1 MTDSSQTVP
10 YRLHYT
16 TCPPG
21 LHVWES
27 YVRVSDPGASTL
39 NYGIHRLSGQMC
51 RRCKIC
57 GHDEGTSQWVNV
69 MTGKGIE

>member
-39 NYGIHRLSGQMC
+39 CTKDYRFSGQMR
-51 RRCKIC
+51 RRCKMC
-57 GHDEGTSQWVNV
+57 GHDEGTPQWVNV
-69 MTGKGIE
+69 TAGKGIE